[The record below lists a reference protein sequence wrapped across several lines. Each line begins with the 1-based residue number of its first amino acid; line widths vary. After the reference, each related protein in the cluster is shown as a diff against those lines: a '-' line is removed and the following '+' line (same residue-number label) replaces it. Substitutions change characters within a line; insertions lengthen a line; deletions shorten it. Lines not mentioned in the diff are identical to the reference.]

1 MDNLFTNKY
10 PYTDLEQLN
19 LTWVIE
25 TINKVDRDLSDIKEQ
40 CEQIA
45 KETAQD
51 VADQLII
58 VVNQKI
64 LALTGVVDALQNAF
78 NGLSNEVDAKLLAM
92 QNQINGFK
100 TYIDAQIQASNN
112 LTDIKI
118 AHNNAYIFDVITN
131 ELVPQLKVRNF
142 FTGTYVSIQQMFDT
156 LASLHVTDGL
166 SYQEL
171 TNKNK
176 SYADITAYGFSY
188 EDLLLHGD
196 SLIT

>member
-25 TINKVDRDLSDIKEQ
+25 TINKVDTDLSGIRED

-45 KETAQD
+45 REAAQG
-51 VADQLII
+51 VADQLILF
-58 VVNQKI
+58 VDQKI
-64 LALTGVVDALQNAF
+64 LALTGVVDALRNAF
-78 NGLSNEVDAKLLAM
+78 NGLNAEVDAKLLLM
-92 QNQINGFK
+92 QNQIAGFK
-100 TYIDAQIQASNN
+100 TYIDQQIMASNN
-112 LTDIKI
+112 LTDVKI
-118 AHNNAYIFDVITN
+118 AHNNAYIFDVITH
-131 ELVPQLKVRNF
+131 ELVPQLQVRNF
-142 FTGTYVSIQQMFDT
+142 FTGDMVSIQTMFDT

-188 EDLLLHGD
+188 EDLLLHGN

>member
-25 TINKVDRDLSDIKEQ
+25 TINKVDTDLSDIKEQ

-45 KETAQD
+45 KETAQE

-58 VVNQKI
+58 QVDLKI
-64 LALTGVVDALQNAF
+64 SALTGVVEALQNAF
-78 NGLSNEVDAKLLAM
+78 NGLSHDVDVKLADM

-100 TYIDAQIQASNN
+100 TYIDGQIQASNN
-112 LTDIKI
+112 LTDVKI

-142 FTGTYVSIQQMFDT
+142 FTGTYVSIQQMFDI

>member
-25 TINKVDRDLSDIKEQ
+25 TINKVDTDLSTIKED
-40 CEQIA
+40 CEAIARASAQEVADTLIIQVDLKMAALTAIVDGLKNAFEGLSTEVDTKLNNMQAQIA
-45 KETAQD
+45 
-51 VADQLII
+51 
-58 VVNQKI
+58 
-64 LALTGVVDALQNAF
+64 
-78 NGLSNEVDAKLLAM
+78 
-92 QNQINGFK
+92 GFK
-100 TYIDAQIQASNN
+100 TYIDNQIIGVKNY
-112 LTDIKI
+112 TDVKI
-118 AHNNAYIFDVITN
+118 AQNNTYIFDEITH
-131 ELVPQLKVRNF
+131 ELVPQLEVRNF
-142 FTGTYVSIQQMFDT
+142 FTGTDITIQGMFDL

>member
-25 TINKVDRDLSDIKEQ
+25 TINKVDTDLSDIKEE
-40 CEQIA
+40 CERIA
-45 KETAQD
+45 RETAQS
-51 VADQLII
+51 VADSLIL
-58 VVNQKI
+58 VVDQKI
-64 LALTGVVDALQNAF
+64 LALTGIVTALQNAF
-78 NGLSNEVDAKLLAM
+78 NGLNHDVDVKLANM
-92 QNQINGFK
+92 QAQIAGFK
-100 TYIDAQIQASNN
+100 TYIDTKVQASNN
-112 LTDIKI
+112 LTDVKI
-118 AHNNAYIFDVITN
+118 ARNNAYIFDVITH
-131 ELVPQLKVRNF
+131 ELVPQLSVRNF
-142 FTGTYVSIQQMFDT
+142 FTGDMVSIQTMFDT

-188 EDLLLHGD
+188 EDLLLHGN

>member
-19 LTWVIE
+19 LSWVIE
-25 TINKVDRDLSDIKEQ
+25 TINKVDTDLSDIREE

-45 KETAQD
+45 RDTAQA
-51 VADQLII
+51 VADNLIL
-58 VVNQKI
+58 VVDQKI
-64 LALTGVVDALQNAF
+64 LALTGIVTALQNAF
-78 NGLSNEVDAKLLAM
+78 NGLNHDVDVKLADM

-100 TYIDAQIQASNN
+100 TYIDTKVQASDN
-112 LTDIKI
+112 LTDVKI
-118 AHNNAYIFDVITN
+118 ARNNTYIFDVITH
-131 ELVPQLKVRNF
+131 ELVPQLSVRNF
-142 FTGTYVSIQQMFDT
+142 FTGDMVSIQTMFDT

-176 SYADITAYGFSY
+176 SYAEITAYGFSY
-188 EDLLLHGD
+188 EDLLLHGN

>member
-25 TINKVDRDLSDIKEQ
+25 TINKVDTDLSDIKEQ

-45 KETAQD
+45 RATAQE

-64 LALTGVVDALQNAF
+64 LALTGVVNALQNAF
-78 NGLSNEVDAKLLAM
+78 SDLNADVNAKLIDM

-100 TYIDAQIQASNN
+100 TYIDGQIQASNN
-112 LTDIKI
+112 LTDVKI

-142 FTGTYVSIQQMFDT
+142 FTGTYVSIQEMFDT

>member
-1 MDNLFTNKY
+1 MDNIFTNKY

-25 TINKVDRDLSDIKEQ
+25 TINKVDTDLSGIKEQ
-40 CEQIA
+40 CEAIA
-45 KETAQD
+45 KATAQK
-51 VADQLII
+51 VADELII
-58 VVNQKI
+58 TVDQKI
-64 LALTGVVDALQNAF
+64 LALTGVVDALQLAF
-78 NGLSNEVDAKLLAM
+78 NGLDHDVDVKLTDM
-92 QNQINGFK
+92 QSQISGFK
-100 TYIDAQIQASNN
+100 TYIDQQINASNN

-118 AHNNAYIFDVITN
+118 AHNNAYIFDVITT

-142 FTGTYVSIQQMFDT
+142 FTGTLVSIQEMFDT

-196 SLIT
+196 SLIV

>member
-19 LTWVIE
+19 LSWVIE
-25 TINKVDRDLSDIKEQ
+25 TINKVDTDLSDIREQ

-45 KETAQD
+45 RETAQD
-51 VADQLII
+51 VADQLI
-58 VVNQKI
+58 VTVDQKI
-64 LALTGVVDALQNAF
+64 LALTGIVDALQSSF
-78 NGLSNEVDAKLLAM
+78 NGLNHEVDEKLLDM

-100 TYIDAQIQASNN
+100 TYIDGQIQASNN
-112 LTDIKI
+112 LTDVKI

-131 ELVPQLKVRNF
+131 ELVPELHVRNF
-142 FTGTYVSIQQMFDT
+142 FTGTDVSIQQMFDI

-176 SYADITAYGFSY
+176 SYAEITAYGFSY
-188 EDLLLHGD
+188 EDLLLHGN

>member
-25 TINKVDRDLSDIKEQ
+25 TINKVDTDLSDIKEQ